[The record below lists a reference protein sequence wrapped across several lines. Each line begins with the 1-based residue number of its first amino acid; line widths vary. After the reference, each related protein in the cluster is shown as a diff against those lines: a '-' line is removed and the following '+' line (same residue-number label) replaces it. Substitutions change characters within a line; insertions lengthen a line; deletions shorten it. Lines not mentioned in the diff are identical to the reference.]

1 MRHGKSCLHRPLA
14 RPSDALGR
22 GLLFLAVLSSA
33 LLSGCDLVL
42 PVQFDGQAI
51 VNARSIVLVPL
62 ADAPGADATGSGKLV
77 CGEFMTQLVGMG
89 QYRVSNLTGESF
101 TAAIKQAGYDERDR
115 YDPALAA
122 AIAKQTG
129 ADLAVSGELMQY
141 GKKQEYAG
149 RDVLIVVH
157 GGETE
162 TYYQVSVSL
171 RLVRAADGKVVYT
184 GTGTGESKEGL
195 PQATSIACTGAL
207 KSLKEFLQ
215 APRTQAEQKPAAAGG
230 K

>member
-1 MRHGKSCLHRPLA
+1 MRNGTNCPRHRPT
-14 RPSDALGR
+14 RPSDELRRRPGRLLTAALA
-22 GLLFLAVLSSA
+22 AV
-33 LLSGCDLVL
+33 LLSGCDLDTSV
-42 PVQFDGQAI
+42 PFDGPA
-51 VNARSIVLVPL
+51 VVLVPF
-62 ADAPGADATGSGKLV
+62 ADAPGVNATGSGRLV
-77 CGEFMTQLVGMG
+77 GGEFLTQLVAMG
-89 QYRVSNLTGESF
+89 QYRVSNLTGETF
-101 TAAIKQAGYDERDR
+101 TAALKQAGFDERDC

-162 TYYQVSVSL
+162 TCYQVSVSL

-184 GTGTGESKEGL
+184 GTGSGESKEGL
-195 PQATSIACTGAL
+195 PQAAAVACTGAL
-207 KSLKEFLQ
+207 KSLKEFLRE
-215 APRTQAEQKPAAAGG
+215 PRNRPENRPPGGAG